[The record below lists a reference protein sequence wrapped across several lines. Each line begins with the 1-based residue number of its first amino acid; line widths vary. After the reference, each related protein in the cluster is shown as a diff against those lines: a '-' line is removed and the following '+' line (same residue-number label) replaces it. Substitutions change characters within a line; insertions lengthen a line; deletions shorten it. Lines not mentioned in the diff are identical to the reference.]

1 MSKDFL
7 DRVKKESPANL
18 KRWKGYAINHIG
30 RLMGCEKEQA
40 ELIYLAAQN
49 IDNKIVLN
57 LNPDEF
63 CDFLLE
69 HTVSQSDSEIKR
81 QARNALGISHL
92 YPVWAS
98 YTKNPEGDRK
108 FGKISL
114 KLAGLKNYVVFQGDP
129 SRLRDPSRVDY
140 LTDPFEG
147 LFSPEHQNDC
157 RAVASILA
165 MGPAELSA
173 PETALANLNSSQLD
187 FGRCSVVIFDALKP
201 ENIEKIYV
209 SSEKDAEQVRAT
221 IAQLSKACPVEIS
234 NKGIRQKDPFSFR
247 EGDNFEEK
255 PSVQQKYFSVGDRVC
270 VKRSVTT
277 ASLTSGTIVD
287 ISNGAVTVQWDHKA
301 RSVMDLSEAL
311 MMLIPQ
317 PQLQQPN
324 FGDVIYSTPGMD
336 SKTVKLLTAFEVD
349 PVTLYSL
356 ASHCLPS
363 SSKSEGWKDLLKKAM
378 KSMGLNG
385 AFQNGY
391 VETDS
396 YFEPKEW
403 FEMRL
408 AGGMR
413 IIIDY
418 SDSKLK
424 IEAGEAEE
432 YVVPSKFPIVLDE

>member
-1 MSKDFL
+1 MSNDFIS
-7 DRVKKESPANL
+7 RVKKESHLNL
-18 KRWKGYAINHIG
+18 KRWKSYAINHIC

-40 ELIYLAAQN
+40 EKIYLAAKN
-49 IDNKIVLN
+49 IDNKIILN

-69 HTVSQSDSEIKR
+69 HTVNQSDSEIKR

-114 KLAGLKNYVVFQGDP
+114 KLAGLQNYVMLQGDP
-129 SRLRDPSRVDY
+129 SRLRDPSRADY

-147 LFSPEHQNDC
+147 IFSADYQNDC
-157 RAVASILA
+157 RAVAYILA
-165 MGPAELSA
+165 MGIAELSA
-173 PETALANLNSSQLD
+173 PETALANLNSDQFD
-187 FGRCSVVIFDALKP
+187 FGRCSVLIFDALTP

-209 SSEKDAEQVRAT
+209 SSEKDLEQVRVT
-221 IAQLSKACPVEIS
+221 INQLSKACPVEIS

-247 EGDNFEEK
+247 EGDNFKIK
-255 PSVQQKYFSVGDRVC
+255 PSAQQKYFSVGDRVC

-287 ISNGAVTVQWDHKA
+287 ISNGIVTVQWDHKA

-311 MMLIPQ
+311 MTLIPQ
-317 PQLQQPN
+317 PQLQQAN

-336 SKTVKLLTAFEVD
+336 SKTVKLLTAFDID

-363 SSKSEGWKDLLKKAM
+363 TLKAEGWKDLLKKAM
-378 KSMGLNG
+378 KSIGLNG
-385 AFQNGY
+385 VFKNGY
-391 VETDS
+391 IETDS

-403 FEMRL
+403 FEVRL

-424 IEAGEAEE
+424 VEAGEAEE
-432 YVVPSKFPIVLDE
+432 YVVPAKFPIVLDD